1 MIRAREV
8 ERRRPFLIGT
18 AACVIAALLG
28 WSVFYLHAA
37 GVFRTVKQQVDAK
50 VDRLRGFQTRIDGIR
65 KDATALDSVASP
77 LLSAVNARS
86 FWPQLLEDLN
96 ARLPKDN
103 IWITELVPLSN
114 GKPVL
119 GTVSALAGAAVN
131 APEPAPIT
139 PVRPVTGRAQS
150 GGPAIDGLLIRGL
163 YLWNARQQ
171 EVVVDYF
178 KNLVGSSFFAIDPK
192 NQQRVIKPTMPNN
205 NEWAFPYELQLD
217 LKQPLPLQ

>member
-1 MIRAREV
+1 MLKLCGPLVIIGRSSRAKCRRESTSAAAARACHTCANFFRRNCKCRSNSLTPCAMSPSPTRRMR
-8 ERRRPFLIGT
+8 ERLHGRLIFSGKSLVSLC
-18 AACVIAALLG
+18 A
-28 WSVFYLHAA
+28 
-37 GVFRTVKQQVDAK
+37 
-50 VDRLRGFQTRIDGIR
+50 
-65 KDATALDSVASP
+65 
-77 LLSAVNARS
+77 
-86 FWPQLLEDLN
+86 QLLEDLN

-119 GTVSALAGAAVN
+119 GATAGPAGATATT
-131 APEPAPIT
+131 PEPAAT
-139 PVRPVTGRAQS
+139 PSTLARSVTGR

-171 EVVVDYF
+171 EVVIDYF
-178 KNLVGSSFFAIDPK
+178 KNLVGSPFFKIDPT

-217 LKQPLPLQ
+217 LKQPLPLP